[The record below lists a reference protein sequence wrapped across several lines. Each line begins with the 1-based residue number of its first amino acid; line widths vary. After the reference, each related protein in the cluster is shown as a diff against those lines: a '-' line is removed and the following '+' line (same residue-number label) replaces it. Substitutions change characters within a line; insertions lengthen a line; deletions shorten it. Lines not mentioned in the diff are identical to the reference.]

1 MTRRQQQNFPDELN
15 QAAPARTSKR
25 GRRWVVALLVVV
37 ALAATMMIV
46 WRTHS
51 GAVESMVGSARV
63 TASSAAPGTSPG
75 DAIAQGGSGWR
86 SAGETVGAWLDLAWP
101 TTHTVHQVIITR
113 NPLAEPGVTEGYL
126 AFGDGSY
133 QQVRLSSFSPT
144 TEVAITPRPIDRLRF
159 TATASSVSA
168 QDVTIARLEV
178 VDTVSARDVA
188 ADARPD
194 GNIAPGAVVTSEP
207 ASSPGDDRA
216 LVDGP
221 DGPGPGG
228 LGADWTGT
236 SAAGTSVVLRWNA
249 PRDVSSV
256 EVAGSAGTGASIRSA
271 RLTFD
276 DGSSVPVGEV
286 LRDPDRPTVVA
297 FMPRT
302 TSTLRLTIDS
312 TEGSGGLSLAEMRV
326 HQRAATPLRLDAPTS
341 APSPTAVLPPASCAG
356 QPAGGVPLTVRC
368 PQADAAAGDRL
379 DLQAAAGA
387 GYAQVSAQVWPAD
400 TAAPST
406 ARVAAPVSATGSAVL
421 PIDLAAVPPGPA
433 TVAVEATGPNIPTAT
448 AYVQIYR
455 PGQPVGLPMTSE
467 PQASGRTLVYTEEF
481 ERPVSLSRSGLGA
494 DYAAAKPTSNG
505 AEDFGDAIFPDPNA
519 GLGNVGV
526 LDGLLHIGVEPLPPG
541 YQDPAGVGRTSI
553 GGLVASARPGGSG
566 FSAQYGYFE
575 TRMLAPASPGTWPA
589 FWLLPADNLVEPTRS
604 VAEID
609 AVELYGHEPTG
620 ACHST
625 HQFRD
630 GGDGGVAQCGDR
642 FLTARDAMAWHTYGV
657 SVLPSEITFYID
669 GRVVATAPQVDG
681 GSAPMF
687 FLVDLALGG
696 GWPVDLR
703 ALQGRAGLYVDYVR
717 VYV

>member
-1 MTRRQQQNFPDELN
+1 M
-15 QAAPARTSKR
+15 
-25 GRRWVVALLVVV
+25 V

-51 GAVESMVGSARV
+51 GALESTIGSARV

-75 DAIAQGGSGWR
+75 DAIAQSGSGWR
-86 SAGETVGAWLDLAWP
+86 SAGETAGAWLDLAWP
-101 TTHTVHQVIITR
+101 TPHTVHRVIITR
-113 NPLAEPGVTEGYL
+113 NPLVEPGLNEGYL

-133 QQVRLSSFSPT
+133 QEVRLSSTSPT
-144 TEVAITPRPIDRLRF
+144 TEVAITPRSIDRLRF
-159 TATASSVSA
+159 TATATSA
-168 QDVTIARLEV
+168 GARDVTIARLEV
-178 VDTVSARDVA
+178 IDTASTRDVA
-188 ADARPD
+188 AGARTD
-194 GNIAPGAVVTSEP
+194 GNIAPDAVVTSEP

-221 DGPGPGG
+221 GRPGPIG
-228 LGADWTGT
+228 LGADWTDT
-236 SAAGTSVVLRWNA
+236 SAAAGTAVVLRWSS

-256 EVAGSAGTGASIRSA
+256 EVAGSTGAGASIRSA

-276 DGSSVPVGEV
+276 DGSSVPMGEV
-286 LRDPDRPTVVA
+286 LRDPDRPTAVA

-302 TSTLRLTIDS
+302 TSTLRFTIDS
-312 TEGSGGLSLAEMRV
+312 IEGSGALSLAEVRV
-326 HQRAATPLRLDAPTS
+326 HQRDAAPSRIAAPTS
-341 APSPTAVLPPASCAG
+341 APSPTAELPPASCAG
-356 QPAGGVPLTVRC
+356 QPAVDVALIITC
-368 PQADAAAGDRL
+368 PQADAVTGDHL
-379 DLQAAAGA
+379 DLRAAAGA
-387 GYAQVSAQVWPAD
+387 GYVQVNAQVWPAD
-400 TAAPST
+400 PVAPST
-406 ARVAAPVSATGSAVL
+406 VRVAAPVSATGSAVL

-433 TVAVEATGPNIPTAT
+433 TVAVEATGTNVPTAS

-455 PGQPVGLPMTSE
+455 PGRPVGLSTPSE

-481 ERPVSLSRSGLGA
+481 DRPVSLSRTGLGA
-494 DYAAAKPTSNG
+494 DYATAKPTSDG

-526 LDGLLHIGVEPLPPG
+526 LDGLLHIGVEPLPLG
-541 YQDPAGVGRTSI
+541 YADPVGGGRTSI

-575 TRMLAPASPGTWPA
+575 TRMFAPASPGTWPA
-589 FWLLPADNLVEPTRS
+589 FWLLPNDNLVEPTSS

-625 HQFRD
+625 HQFRGGSD
-630 GGDGGVAQCGDR
+630 GGTAHCDER

-657 SVLPSEITFYID
+657 SVLPNEITFYID

-696 GWPVDLR
+696 GWPIDLR
-703 ALQGRAGLYVDYVR
+703 AVQGRAGLYVDYVR